1 LNLLCPHQL
10 IPKSGIYLSKVIWQ
24 ENVFFGLTN
33 IGCSPTVKNT
43 GVIEIETHI
52 LDFQDNLYGQIM
64 ELDLLSYL
72 REEKMFKNVDEL
84 KTAIQNDIALARVML
99 KEFSG

>member
-1 LNLLCPHQL
+1 
-10 IPKSGIYLSKVIWQ
+10 
-24 ENVFFGLTN
+24 
-33 IGCSPTVKNT
+33 
-43 GVIEIETHI
+43 
-52 LDFQDNLYGQIM
+52 M